1 VSAQLPNALSVP
13 PGRAVIRDASPG
25 RELAAVTAALDTAG
39 VAWLAGDAD
48 LDEHARDWWPVSIG
62 WAAHGELLARP
73 GVVALPTSTAEV
85 ASVVAACVAA
95 GVPVTPQGGRSGVC
109 GGAIPEPGAVAL
121 DLTGCSGIESFD
133 EQSLRVR
140 VRAGTFG
147 PELERWLRDRGC
159 TIGHFPQSMELSTVG
174 GWAACRG
181 AGQLSTRYGKI
192 EDLVRGLT
200 VVLPDASIVVTGG
213 KGPRQAAGPD
223 LTQLFVGAEGT
234 LGVITEVELV
244 VHRAPRATGRRAYS
258 FDDFSAGLDA
268 CRRVL
273 QRGATPAVLRLYDAA
288 ESVRQFEVDR
298 CVLIVHDEADELLVE
313 ATLAILD
320 DECHGAARE
329 DDSLVERWFEHR
341 NDVGAL
347 APLWERGVVVDTI
360 ETAAVWSA
368 LDGVH
373 LAVTE
378 AIRAVDGTMVATVH
392 ESHAYLDGACLYFTF
407 AGRSDDPDA
416 YYRTVWD
423 AATAAAL
430 ANGAS
435 LSHHH
440 GVGRNR
446 ARFVGDALGHGVD
459 VLRAIKDALD
469 PAWLCNPSVLGL
481 RSEQ

>member
-1 VSAQLPNALSVP
+1 
-13 PGRAVIRDASPG
+13 VIRDAAPE
-25 RELAAVTAALDTAG
+25 RELAGVQGALDAAG
-39 VAWLAGDAD
+39 VRWQSDDAV

-73 GVVALPTSTAEV
+73 GLVASPNSTAQV

-95 GVPVTPQGGRSGVC
+95 SVPVTPQGGRSGVC

-121 DLTGCSGIESFD
+121 DLGGLTGVVSFD
-133 EQSLRVR
+133 DESLRVR
-140 VRAGTFG
+140 VQAGTFG
-147 PELERWLRDRGC
+147 PVLEDWLRERGC
-159 TIGHFPQSMELSTVG
+159 TLGHFPQSMELSTVG

-181 AGQLSTRYGKI
+181 AGQLSTRYGKV

-234 LGVITEVELV
+234 LGVITEVDLV
-244 VHRAPRATGRRAYS
+244 VHRVPTATGRRAYS
-258 FDDFSAGLDA
+258 FDDFAAGLAA

-288 ESVRQFEVDR
+288 ESVRNFEIDR
-298 CVLIVHDEADELLVE
+298 CVLVVYDEADELLVT

-320 DECHGAARE
+320 EECHAATRE
-329 DDSLVERWFEHR
+329 DDGLVARWFERR

-360 ETAAVWSA
+360 ETAAPWSA
-368 LDGVH
+368 LEALH
-373 LAVTE
+373 RAVTE
-378 AIRAVDGTMVATVH
+378 AIGAVDGTMVATVH

-407 AGRSDDPDA
+407 AGRSDDPDG
-416 YYRTVWD
+416 YYRAVWD
-423 AATAAAL
+423 AATAASL
-430 ANGAS
+430 ACGAS

-446 ARFVGDALGHGVD
+446 ARFVAGALGHGID
-459 VLRAIKDALD
+459 VLRTIKGALD
-469 PAWLCNPSVLGL
+469 PGWLCNPSVLGL
-481 RSEQ
+481 RSET